1 MSYYCNQDQCVCSV
15 VREIVDAQDE
25 VSNDGDCCSTGCDQS
40 IRDLLSPA
48 RGKDNDYNTIPF
60 ALYCKGSC
68 GPFVGSGVYQTPG
81 SGNANGYFGCVESPI
96 FRAKEFLNDGSCCVK
111 LELLLPA
118 TAGGPAPTQQGDC
131 ANSICSFF
139 PGTTVTGFQAT
150 GICLTVDLNNFHSI
164 SCLDAIRPLPASDFR
179 GQHNHHHKPDHKPNR

>member
-81 SGNANGYFGCVESPI
+81 SGKIG
-96 FRAKEFLNDGSCCVK
+96 RASCRERVKKSEEDGRDRQKKVKEK
-111 LELLLPA
+111 M
-118 TAGGPAPTQQGDC
+118 
-131 ANSICSFF
+131 
-139 PGTTVTGFQAT
+139 TV
-150 GICLTVDLNNFHSI
+150 LW
-164 SCLDAIRPLPASDFR
+164 
-179 GQHNHHHKPDHKPNR
+179 